1 MQMITYHLWLD
12 NIKDVIK
19 ALEEIA
25 ENPVNWFSNNE
36 MKLNTD
42 ECHLLLNSQEL
53 NMLKIRDLHI
63 KRVSKWKTTGHKFVC
78 KLKFTR
84 WRYLPKSIT
93 ETKCTC
99 KAFTIHGNNQS
110 IFFWMRFSSNN
121 LIVAH
126 QCTCATMDL

>member
-25 ENPVNWFSNNE
+25 ENLVNWFSNNE

-63 KRVSKWKTTGHKFVC
+63 KRVSK
-78 KLKFTR
+78 
-84 WRYLPKSIT
+84 
-93 ETKCTC
+93 
-99 KAFTIHGNNQS
+99 
-110 IFFWMRFSSNN
+110 
-121 LIVAH
+121 
-126 QCTCATMDL
+126 